1 MTTTAKRKTAPR
13 KAAKRIPN
21 VNGAVNGSVQP
32 PPPEEFVP
40 FPPPELTGPREDEPP
55 PTPEDFV
62 PTTKPA
68 PAPEAAPEPP
78 APPHPYGDRRV
89 YTYSPA
95 DGSEPIVFPHLTTVQ
110 PTYYFLW
117 KLRKLN
123 LDQVQ
128 QSFEWM
134 DMAEV
139 PNAIQER
146 VAKLPDEEQAT
157 FFLGW
162 FEPAVQPVKQGAGPP
177 GES

>member
-1 MTTTAKRKTAPR
+1 MTTTAKRKGTAPR
-13 KAAKRIPN
+13 KAAKRIPAST
-21 VNGAVNGSVQP
+21 NGVNGSAA
-32 PPPEEFVP
+32 PPEEFVP
-40 FPPPELTGPREDEPP
+40 FPPPELTTPRAPEPP
-55 PTPEDFV
+55 PEEFV
-62 PTTKPA
+62 PTTKPKATEAEA
-68 PAPEAAPEPP
+68 PAAPAESVPD
-78 APPHPYGDRRV
+78 HPYGDRRLYV
-89 YTYSPA
+89 FSPA
-95 DGSEPIVFPHLTTVQ
+95 DGSEPIVFPHLTSVQ

-134 DMAEV
+134 DIAEV
-139 PNAIQER
+139 PNEIQER
-146 VAKLPDEEQAT
+146 VAKLPDDEQSK